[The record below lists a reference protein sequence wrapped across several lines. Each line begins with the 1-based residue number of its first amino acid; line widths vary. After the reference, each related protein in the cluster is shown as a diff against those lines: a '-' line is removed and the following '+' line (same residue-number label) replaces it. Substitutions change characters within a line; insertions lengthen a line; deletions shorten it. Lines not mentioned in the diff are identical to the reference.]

1 MVLILSFVITYLVAY
16 KNNNSEVVKFMS
28 NVKLNL
34 DGQYYLYND
43 DCTELI
49 EEVQLVCKGEGK
61 IVNKGESDY
70 QGRVNLVSKKISTF
84 DYKNCNMIFQTSD
97 NYIWVYMISKAIKE
111 NEDGTVAPE
120 TGNYHIEMYINQDN
134 LSDYYIEISQEE
146 SEEKYIITNVGDI
159 KEAQK
164 KINSIKR

>member
-1 MVLILSFVITYLVAY
+1 MITYLVAY
-16 KNNNSEVVKFMS
+16 KNNNSEVVKFMN
-28 NVKLNL
+28 NVK
-34 DGQYYLYND
+34 
-43 DCTELI
+43 
-49 EEVQLVCKGEGK
+49 
-61 IVNKGESDY
+61 
-70 QGRVNLVSKKISTF
+70 LVSKKLSTF

-159 KEAQK
+159 KEVQK